1 MLLRAYRITDRLG
14 LVILKMSV
22 GLSAA
27 LLDGVQ
33 ILLGSGAGIFG
44 TFFTRL
50 AGIILAIALFL
61 WSIVRGIGKMIWRLM
76 MALFGLLG
84 IATTRMAQSGGR
96 STGQAVRSAQG
107 AASDAM
113 ARQAARAEMEVGLA
127 EDPLRAQNRALSG
140 LVVIALAALVV
151 AVIWAT
157 SRPDETPFGT
167 VVNDSNVNL
176 SASNATAAP
185 TVPGGVLLATPVP
198 TATQLPE
205 VLQVRGSLAFVA
217 REGAQ
222 QDIWAVSVGGTNA
235 IRLTNNPADERDP
248 SWSPDGQRLAYSSHK
263 DGNWEIYIQTLVGDE
278 PTRMT
283 YDLSFQAN
291 PVWSPD
297 AAYLAYE
304 SYLGDNLDI
313 YVMSLIDTTTP
324 PRPLPSSTLAP
335 EFSPAWSPDGRRI
348 AYTSWQDGNQE
359 IYVFSLDT
367 LEAAN
372 LTNTPERNEDY
383 AAWSPDGNLIAYSGV
398 DGGIE
403 KVFIKSANDPNSA
416 AQVFRGGRMPFWS
429 PDGNSLVYVVD
440 SFEGTQ
446 FIVEPYQ
453 NEGLATPIMAVLLPA
468 VDPTW
473 TTAALPAALVNAG
486 GLPPA
491 VSEPLYRE
499 QFSTA
504 DAQPLYRLAAIN
516 NVSGLQSPF
525 LADRVD
531 DSFNALRA
539 MVAQQA
545 GLDFLGQLEA
555 ALLDINTLPQPGEE
569 RRSWLKTGRA
579 FSINRNLLFGG
590 FPVPIEVVRED
601 TDLET
606 SWRVYIRVSEDAQ
619 SGQLGE
625 PLRRMPWQFANSAQ
639 GDVEAY
645 DQGGRLQAQMPAG
658 YYIDFTQLI
667 LDYGWQRMPAG
678 ADWRA
683 NALARNY
690 WIFYKPDRLTWY
702 DAMREIWPDGQLIN
716 FRPTDVPLPAPT
728 PTVETGSGG

>member
-14 LVILKMSV
+14 LVILKI
-22 GLSAA
+22 SAGFSGA
-27 LLDGVQ
+27 LLDGAQ
-33 ILLGSGAGIFG
+33 ILLGSGAGIVG
-44 TFFTRL
+44 KFFARL
-50 AGIILAIALFL
+50 AGIFLAIVLFF
-61 WSIVRGIGKMIWRLM
+61 WSIVRVVWRIIGRFFA
-76 MALFGLLG
+76 ALLGLLG
-84 IATTRMAQSGGR
+84 IATTRTARVGGR
-96 STGQAVRSAQG
+96 ATGQAVRSAHG
-107 AASDAM
+107 VASDAM

-140 LVVIALAALVV
+140 LVVAALAALVI

-157 SRPDETPFGT
+157 SQPNKAPFNAT
-167 VVNDSNVNL
+167 INDTNANL
-176 SASNATAAP
+176 SASNTTVVP

-235 IRLTNNPADERDP
+235 IRLTNDPSDERDP
-248 SWSPDGQRLAYSSHK
+248 SWSPDGQRLAYASHK
-263 DGNWEIYIQTLVGDE
+263 DGNWEIYIQTMAAGE
-278 PTRMT
+278 PARMT

-324 PRPLPSSTLAP
+324 PRPLPSSTTAA

-359 IYVFSLDT
+359 LYVFSLDT
-367 LEAAN
+367 LEAIN
-372 LTNTPERNEDY
+372 LTNTPDRNEDY
-383 AAWSPDGNLIAYSGV
+383 AAWSPNGNLVAYSAV

-403 KVFIKSANDPNSA
+403 KVFIKTVDDPTAA

-453 NEGLATPIMAVLLPA
+453 SEGVATPITAVPLPA
-468 VDPTW
+468 LDPAW
-473 TTAALPAALVNAG
+473 TTATLPTALVNAG
-486 GLPPA
+486 GLPLA

-504 DAQPLYRLAAIN
+504 DARPLYRLAAIN
-516 NVSGLQSPF
+516 NVTGLQSPF
-525 LADRVD
+525 LGDRVD
-531 DSFNALRA
+531 DSFSALR
-539 MVAQQA
+539 
-545 GLDFLGQLEA
+545 
-555 ALLDINTLPQPGEE
+555 
-569 RRSWLKTGRA
+569 
-579 FSINRNLLFGG
+579 
-590 FPVPIEVVRED
+590 
-601 TDLET
+601 
-606 SWRVYIRVSEDAQ
+606 
-619 SGQLGE
+619 
-625 PLRRMPWQFANSAQ
+625 
-639 GDVEAY
+639 
-645 DQGGRLQAQMPAG
+645 
-658 YYIDFTQLI
+658 
-667 LDYGWQRMPAG
+667 
-678 ADWRA
+678 
-683 NALARNY
+683 
-690 WIFYKPDRLTWY
+690 
-702 DAMREIWPDGQLIN
+702 
-716 FRPTDVPLPAPT
+716 
-728 PTVETGSGG
+728 